1 MKNKLRFAVIGIGRF
16 GSAIAI
22 KLVQKGAEVIV
33 MDSDRD
39 KIDEIKDKVTYSVVL
54 DATDK
59 NALLSQ
65 NIHDMDAVVVSIGE
79 DFQSLLLTSFLL
91 KELNIKRIIARAQGE
106 VEKNILGKIGI
117 TELLSPEDEVSENIT
132 ESLINPNVVLSV
144 SLPDSY
150 GIIEMKAP
158 KNVIGKS
165 ISEIGLRERYK
176 INLVTI
182 LRKQEKEHHIIGV
195 PKADTIIE
203 EEDLIIVFGCSNN
216 IEKFIAINE

>member
-39 KIDEIKDKVTYSVVL
+39 KIDDIKDKVTYSVVL